1 MVTTIGKKVV
11 TSSFDGVSRHHIEL
25 GYLPRPDYLEF
36 SLPDTHIA
44 LLTNDGSALTQ
55 AVYEAL
61 KAKGNQVVVL
71 NLAGI
76 EHRFYNNS
84 INLAD
89 NTDATISAAIHAI
102 QNQYGAVGTFIHLH
116 PHLPFTQGQF
126 DQHFDLERSL
136 LQAVFLIAKHLQA
149 DLNTLGQQ
157 QRANFVT
164 LTRLD
169 GRLGLGKRSNT
180 SVVGGGLSG
189 LVKCLNLEWSAVYCR
204 AVDAQPE
211 WPNEQ
216 LAQHLI
222 QELHDPNGGVTE
234 VALSDQGRA
243 TLLATVDSVQA
254 GQTIQTSITE
264 ASVFLVSG
272 GARGVTAN
280 CVLEM
285 AKTFGCKF
293 ILLGRSDAS
302 IELPDFAQQIT
313 NESELKRAIMQ
324 DLKAKGQQA
333 NLATVKQIFKNII
346 AKQEIDAT
354 LQAIQEAGGTALYL
368 QADVTQ
374 LSSVQPQLVAIQ
386 QQWGEITGIIHGAG
400 CLADKYIQ
408 DKTEADF
415 NKVLSVKLD
424 GLLTLLQCVKL
435 SKLQHLILF
444 SSVAGFYGNVGQTD
458 YAMANEILSKAAH
471 LFQTNHPHTQVSA
484 INWGAWDAG
493 MVSDAL
499 KKKFEALGVSLVSS
513 IGGPALLINELNINY
528 AQQPQVILGG
538 TLPASISYTNGA
550 LTTHN
555 IHRTLEPSE
564 NPFLQHHVIQ
574 GQAVLPVVSAM
585 GWMATTAEQLFPD
598 FRTYEVAD
606 TQLFKG
612 LVFDGNQAKDFVI
625 TLKEIEKNAST
636 IVLETTV
643 RSHTPNASLPTFHY
657 KALITLRSK
666 NMPVE
671 PQFFE
676 AAISGQYT
684 PSKGAVL
691 YENGALFHGA
701 HFQGIEEILDC
712 NKHQIV
718 LKCKA
723 PQVARSEQG
732 QFPVLGVNTFFA
744 DIQYQGMVIWVQQF
758 HKGAKSL
765 PLATKSAQLLAPI
778 PFDKELL
785 VHIQIVENTPFK
797 MVANCTTYDE
807 TGKVYSITQQAAVTI
822 SKELN
827 W

>member
-1 MVTTIGKKVV
+1 MTTIGKEVV
-11 TSSFDGVSRHHIEL
+11 TSSFDGVSRNSIAL
-25 GYLPRPDYLEF
+25 AYLPRPDYLEF
-36 SLPDTHIA
+36 SLPTTHIA

-76 EHRFYNNS
+76 DNQFSNHS
-84 INLAD
+84 INLAA
-89 NTDATISAAIHAI
+89 NTDAAIGTVIQTI
-102 QNQYGAVGTFIHLH
+102 QTQYGAVGTFIHLH
-116 PHLPFTQGQF
+116 PHLPFTKGQF
-126 DQHFDLERSL
+126 NQHFDLERSL
-136 LQAVFLIAKHLQA
+136 LQAVFLIAKHIQA
-149 DLNTLGQQ
+149 NLNALGKQ

-189 LVKCLNLEWSAVYCR
+189 LVKSLNLEWSAVYCR

-211 WPNEQ
+211 WSNEQ
-216 LAQHLI
+216 LTQHLM
-222 QELHDPNGGVTE
+222 QELHDPNGAVTE

-243 TLLATVDSVQA
+243 TLVATVDPVQA
-254 GQTIQTSITE
+254 GKSIQTTITE
-264 ASVFLVSG
+264 EAVFLVSG

-280 CVLEM
+280 CVIEM
-285 AKTFGCKF
+285 ANAFRCKF
-293 ILLGRSDAS
+293 ILLGRSDAH
-302 IELPDFAQQIT
+302 IPLPDFAQQT
-313 NESELKRAIMQ
+313 TDESTLKRAIML
-324 DLKAKGQQA
+324 DLKAKGQQPNFA
-333 NLATVKQIFKNII
+333 KVKQLFKNII
-346 AKQEIDAT
+346 AKKEIDAT
-354 LQAIQEAGGTALYL
+354 LHAIQEAGGEAVYL

-374 LSSVQPQLVAIQ
+374 PSSVHPQLLAIQ
-386 QQWGEITGIIHGAG
+386 QQWGTITGIIHGAG

-408 DKTEADF
+408 DKSEADF

-424 GLLTLLQCVKL
+424 GLLTLLQSVQR

-458 YAMANEILSKAAH
+458 YAIANEILSKAAH
-471 LFQTNHPHTQVSA
+471 LFSTNHPNTHVSA

-513 IGGPALLINELNINY
+513 VGGPALLINELNNVY

-538 TLPASISYTNGA
+538 TLPAGISYTAGD
-550 LTTHN
+550 LTTHK
-555 IHRTLEPSE
+555 IHRSLEPSE

-606 TQLFKG
+606 TKLFKG
-612 LVFDGNQAKDFVI
+612 LVFDGNQPKDFVI
-625 TLKEIEKNAST
+625 TLTEKEKNDTT
-636 IVLETTV
+636 IVLETTIS
-643 RSHTPNASLPTFHY
+643 SHPPKATLPTFHY
-657 KALITLRSK
+657 KAFITLRSK
-666 NMPVE
+666 NAPVE
-671 PQFFE
+671 QAIFE
-676 AAISGQYT
+676 PCLSGQYQ
-684 PSKGAVL
+684 PSSGAVL

-712 NKHQIV
+712 NTTQIV

-744 DIQYQGMVIWVQQF
+744 DIQYQGMVVWVQQF
-758 HKGAKSL
+758 HDGAKSL
-765 PLATKSAQLLAPI
+765 PLTTKSAQLFAPI
-778 PFDKELL
+778 PFDKELF
-785 VHIQIVENTPFK
+785 VHIQIIENTPFK

-807 TGKVYSITQQAAVTI
+807 AGKVYCFTQQAAVTI
-822 SKELN
+822 SKELA